1 MNILQIK
8 QIAIVDFLLAI
19 GIRPTK
25 ETTVSAWYH
34 APYREDE
41 DPSFKVNKNRN
52 IWYDFATAKSGDL
65 IDLAVLVYRTQNISK
80 VLKMIEQAAPAV
92 PLRVRTF
99 MPHQKSSAPEGVQP
113 QTTAFQNLRLQTLA
127 AMPLLSYLSKRGI
140 DLDIARQECR
150 EAHYTCHG
158 KSYYAIA
165 FPNGAGGYEIRN
177 PYYKG
182 CISPKAVSL
191 ISQGQTDSIC
201 LFEGFMDYLSFLTLR
216 KRERLSVPCYGAD
229 LLVLNSVNN
238 LPKALPRLKT
248 YKHIYCYLDND
259 DAGRRVVDMLR
270 ELKGDVVQ
278 DMMEA
283 YPLYKDLND
292 ILVGR
297 KRCRS
302 NTDLLVIVP

>member
-8 QIAIVDFLLAI
+8 QIAIVGFLLAI
-19 GIRPTK
+19 GIRPAK
-25 ETTVSAWYH
+25 ETAASAWYH

-52 IWYDFATAKSGDL
+52 IWYDFATTKSGDI

-80 VLKMIEQAAPAV
+80 VLKMIEQAAPAL
-92 PLRVRTF
+92 PLKVRTF
-99 MPHQKSSAPEGVQP
+99 VPQPSASDGKQP
-113 QTTAFQNLRLQTLA
+113 QAAAFQNLRLQALA
-127 AMPLLSYLSKRGI
+127 SKPLLSYLSKRGI
-140 DLDIARQECR
+140 DFDIVKQECR

-165 FPNGAGGYEIRN
+165 FPNEAGGYEIRN

-182 CISPKAVSL
+182 CIAPKAVSL
-191 ISQGQTDSIC
+191 FSQGQSDSVCI
-201 LFEGFMDYLSFLTLR
+201 FEGFMDYLSFLTLR
-216 KRERLSVPCYGAD
+216 KRECLSVPCYGAD

-238 LPKALPRLKT
+238 LPKVLSRLKA

-270 ELKGDVVQ
+270 ELKGEVVH

-292 ILVGR
+292 ILVG
-297 KRCRS
+297 KKKM
-302 NTDLLVIVP
+302 P

>member
-19 GIRPTK
+19 GIHPTK

-41 DPSFKVNKNRN
+41 NPSFKVNKNRN
-52 IWYDFATAKSGDL
+52 IWYDFATAKSGDI
-65 IDLAVLVYRTQNISK
+65 IDLAVLVYRTPNIPK
-80 VLKMIEQAAPAV
+80 VLKMIERAAPAV
-92 PLRVRTF
+92 PLMVRTF
-99 MPHQKSSAPEGVQP
+99 VPHPQPSTSDGKQP
-113 QTTAFQNLRLQTLA
+113 QATVFRNLRLLA
-127 AMPLLSYLSKRGI
+127 LASIPLLSYLSKRGI

-165 FPNGAGGYEIRN
+165 FPNEAGGYEIRN

-182 CISPKAVSL
+182 CIAPKAVSL
-191 ISQGQTDSIC
+191 FSEGQTGSVC

-238 LPKALPRLKT
+238 LPKALPRLKA

-270 ELKGDVVQ
+270 ELKGDAVH

-292 ILVGR
+292 ILVG
-297 KRCRS
+297 KKKM
-302 NTDLLVIVP
+302 P

>member
-238 LPKALPRLKT
+238 LPKALPRLKI

-292 ILVGR
+292 ILVG
-297 KRCRS
+297 KKKM
-302 NTDLLVIVP
+302 P

>member
-1 MNILQIK
+1 MNIMQIK
-8 QIAIVDFLLAI
+8 QISIVDFLLAI

-25 ETTVSAWYH
+25 ETTASAWYH

-52 IWYDFATAKSGDL
+52 IWYDFATAKSGDI

-80 VLKMIEQAAPAV
+80 VLKMIEQATPAV
-92 PLRVRTF
+92 PLKARTF
-99 MPHQKSSAPEGVQP
+99 MPHPSSSSSEGIRP
-113 QTTAFQNLRLQTLA
+113 QVSAFQNLRIQALA
-127 AMPLLSYLSKRGI
+127 SMPLLSYLSKRGI
-140 DLDIARQECR
+140 DLDIAKEECR

-158 KSYYAIA
+158 KNYYAIA
-165 FPNGAGGYEIRN
+165 FPNEAGGYEIRN

-182 CISPKAVSL
+182 CIAPKAVSL

-201 LFEGFMDYLSFLTLR
+201 LFEGFMDYLSFLTLH
-216 KRERLSVPCYGAD
+216 KQERLTVPCYGAD

-238 LPKALPRLKT
+238 LSKALPRLKC
-248 YKHIYCYLDND
+248 YKHIHCYLDND

-270 ELKGDVVQ
+270 ELKGDAVH

-292 ILVGR
+292 ILVG
-297 KRCRS
+297 KKKM
-302 NTDLLVIVP
+302 P

>member
-25 ETTVSAWYH
+25 ETTMSAWYH

-99 MPHQKSSAPEGVQP
+99 MSHPESSASEGLQP
-113 QTTAFQNLRLQTLA
+113 QTTAFQNLRLQALA
-127 AMPLLSYLSKRGI
+127 SIPLLSYLSKRGI
-140 DLDIARQECR
+140 DMEIAKQECR
-150 EAHYTCHG
+150 EVHYTCHG

-182 CISPKAVSL
+182 CIAPKAVSL
-191 ISQGQTDSIC
+191 VTQGQSDSIC
-201 LFEGFMDYLSFLTLR
+201 LFEGFIDYLSFLTLR

-270 ELKGDVVQ
+270 ELKGNAVH

-283 YPLYKDLND
+283 CPLYKDLND
-292 ILVGR
+292 ILVG
-297 KRCRS
+297 KKKM
-302 NTDLLVIVP
+302 P

>member
-19 GIRPTK
+19 GIRPIK
-25 ETTVSAWYH
+25 ETTASAWYH

-52 IWYDFATAKSGDL
+52 IWYDFGTTKSGDI
-65 IDLAVLVYRTQNISK
+65 IDLAVLVYRTSNISK
-80 VLKMIEQAAPAV
+80 VLKMIEQAARMSV
-92 PLRVRTF
+92 PSKARLV
-99 MPHQKSSAPEGVQP
+99 PHPQPSDGKQP
-113 QTTAFQNLRLQTLA
+113 QATAFQNLRLQALA
-127 AMPLLSYLSKRGI
+127 SIPLFSYLSKRGI
-140 DLDIARQECR
+140 DMEIAIQECR

-165 FPNGAGGYEIRN
+165 FPNESGGYEIRN

-182 CISPKAVSL
+182 CIAPKAVSI
-191 ISQGQTDSIC
+191 ISQGHSDSVC

-216 KRERLSVPCYGAD
+216 KLERLSVPCYGANM
-229 LLVLNSVNN
+229 LVLNSVNN
-238 LPKALPRLKT
+238 LPKALPRLKA

-270 ELKGDVVQ
+270 ELKGDAVH

-292 ILVGR
+292 ILVG
-297 KRCRS
+297 KKKM
-302 NTDLLVIVP
+302 P

>member
-1 MNILQIK
+1 MNILKIK

-292 ILVGR
+292 ILVG
-297 KRCRS
+297 KKKM
-302 NTDLLVIVP
+302 P

>member
-19 GIRPTK
+19 GIHPAK
-25 ETTVSAWYH
+25 EITVSAWYH

-41 DPSFKVNKNRN
+41 NPSFKVNKNRN
-52 IWYDFATAKSGDL
+52 VWYDFATAKSGDI

-80 VLKMIEQAAPAV
+80 VLKMIEQAAPAM
-92 PLRVRTF
+92 PLKVRTF
-99 MPHQKSSAPEGVQP
+99 VPHPQPSVSGEVQP
-113 QTTAFQNLRLQTLA
+113 KIAAFQNLRLQSLTTI
-127 AMPLLSYLSKRGI
+127 PLLSYLSKRGI

-165 FPNGAGGYEIRN
+165 FPNEAGGYEIRN

-182 CISPKAVSL
+182 CIAPKAVSL
-191 ISQGQTDSIC
+191 ISQGQTDSVC
-201 LFEGFMDYLSFLTLR
+201 LFEGFMDYLSFLILR

-238 LPKALPRLKT
+238 LPKALSRLKAC
-248 YKHIYCYLDND
+248 KHIYCYLDND
-259 DAGRRVVDMLR
+259 DAGRRVADMLR
-270 ELKGDVVQ
+270 ELKGNAVH

-292 ILVGR
+292 ILVG
-297 KRCRS
+297 KKKM
-302 NTDLLVIVP
+302 P

>member
-1 MNILQIK
+1 MNIMQIK

-41 DPSFKVNKNRN
+41 NPSFKVNKSRN
-52 IWYDFATAKSGDL
+52 VWYDFGTTKSGDI
-65 IDLAVLVYRTQNISK
+65 IDLAMLVYRTQNISK

-92 PLRVRTF
+92 PLKVRTF
-99 MPHQKSSAPEGVQP
+99 MPHLESSASEGIRP
-113 QTTAFQNLRLQTLA
+113 PATAFQNLRLLVLTSI
-127 AMPLLSYLSKRGI
+127 PLLSYLSTRGI
-140 DLDIARQECR
+140 DMEIARQECR

-158 KSYYAIA
+158 KNYYAIA
-165 FPNGAGGYEIRN
+165 FPNEAGGYEIRN

-182 CISPKAVSL
+182 CIAPKAVSL
-191 ISQGQTDSIC
+191 ISQGQSDSVC

-238 LPKALPRLKT
+238 LPKALPRLKA

-270 ELKGDVVQ
+270 ELKGDAVH
-278 DMMEA
+278 DMMEP
-283 YPLYKDLND
+283 YQLYKDLND
-292 ILVGR
+292 ILVG
-297 KRCRS
+297 KKKM
-302 NTDLLVIVP
+302 P

>member
-8 QIAIVDFLLAI
+8 KIAIVDFLLAI
-19 GIRPTK
+19 GIRPIK
-25 ETTVSAWYH
+25 ETAASAWYH

-52 IWYDFATAKSGDL
+52 VWYDFGTTKSGDI
-65 IDLAVLVYRTQNISK
+65 IDLAVLVYRTPNIPK
-80 VLKMIEQAAPAV
+80 VLKMIAQAAPAA
-92 PLRVRTF
+92 PLKVRTF
-99 MPHQKSSAPEGVQP
+99 VPQPSASDGKLP
-113 QTTAFQNLRLQTLA
+113 QATAFQNLRLQALA
-127 AMPLLSYLSKRGI
+127 SIPLLSYLSKRGI
-140 DLDIARQECR
+140 DMETARQECR

-158 KSYYAIA
+158 MNYFAIA
-165 FPNGAGGYEIRN
+165 FPNEAGGYEIRN

-182 CISPKAVSL
+182 CIAPKAVSL

-216 KRERLSVPCYGAD
+216 KRERLTVPCYDAD
-229 LLVLNSVNN
+229 MLVLNSVNN
-238 LPKALPRLKT
+238 LPKVLPRLRA
-248 YKHIYCYLDND
+248 YKHLYCYLDND

-270 ELKGDVVQ
+270 ELKGDAVH

-292 ILVGR
+292 ILVG
-297 KRCRS
+297 KKKM
-302 NTDLLVIVP
+302 P

>member
-52 IWYDFATAKSGDL
+52 IWYDFATAKSGDI

-80 VLKMIEQAAPAV
+80 VLKMITQATPAV
-92 PLRVRTF
+92 PMKVRTF
-99 MPHQKSSAPEGVQP
+99 VPHP
-113 QTTAFQNLRLQTLA
+113 QTSASGGIRAQTSAFQDLRVQALA
-127 AMPLLSYLSKRGI
+127 SMPLLSYLSKRSI
-140 DLDIARQECR
+140 DMEIARQECR

-165 FPNGAGGYEIRN
+165 FPNEAGGYEIRN

-182 CISPKAVSL
+182 CIAPKAVSFF
-191 ISQGQTDSIC
+191 SQGQTDSVC

-216 KRERLSVPCYGAD
+216 KKERLSVPCYGAD

-238 LPKALPRLKT
+238 LPKVLPRLKA
-248 YKHIYCYLDND
+248 YKHLYCYLDND

-270 ELKGDVVQ
+270 ELKGDAVHN
-278 DMMEA
+278 MMEA
-283 YPLYKDLND
+283 HPLSL
-292 ILVGR
+292 IHISEPTR
-297 KRCRS
+297 H
-302 NTDLLVIVP
+302 

>member
-8 QIAIVDFLLAI
+8 KIAIVDFLLAI
-19 GIRPTK
+19 GIRPIK
-25 ETTVSAWYH
+25 ETAASAWYH

-52 IWYDFATAKSGDL
+52 VWYDFGTTKSGDI
-65 IDLAVLVYRTQNISK
+65 IDLAVLVYRTPNIPK
-80 VLKMIEQAAPAV
+80 VLKMIAQAAPAA
-92 PLRVRTF
+92 PLKVRTF
-99 MPHQKSSAPEGVQP
+99 VPQPSASDGKLP
-113 QTTAFQNLRLQTLA
+113 QATAFQNLRLQALA
-127 AMPLLSYLSKRGI
+127 SIPLLSYLSKRGI
-140 DLDIARQECR
+140 DMETARQECR

-158 KSYYAIA
+158 MNYFAIA
-165 FPNGAGGYEIRN
+165 FPNEAGGYEIRN

-182 CISPKAVSL
+182 CIAPKAVSL

-216 KRERLSVPCYGAD
+216 KRERLTVPCYDAD

-238 LPKALPRLKT
+238 LPKVLPRLRA
-248 YKHIYCYLDND
+248 YKHLYCYLDND

-270 ELKGDVVQ
+270 ELKCDAVH

-292 ILVGR
+292 ILVG
-297 KRCRS
+297 KKKM
-302 NTDLLVIVP
+302 P

>member
-1 MNILQIK
+1 MNIMQIK
-8 QIAIVDFLLAI
+8 QIAIVDFLLSI

-34 APYREDE
+34 APYREDGE
-41 DPSFKVNKNRN
+41 PSFKVNKNRN
-52 IWYDFATAKSGDL
+52 VWYDFGMAQSGDI
-65 IDLAVLVYRTQNISK
+65 IDLAVLVYRTANISK
-80 VLKMIEQAAPAV
+80 ILKMMEQATP
-92 PLRVRTF
+92 
-99 MPHQKSSAPEGVQP
+99 
-113 QTTAFQNLRLQTLA
+113 

-140 DLDIARQECR
+140 DHDIAKQECR
-150 EAHYTCHG
+150 EAHYTCRG

-165 FPNGAGGYEIRN
+165 FPNEAGGYEIRN

-182 CISPKAVSL
+182 CIAPKAVSL

-238 LPKALPRLKT
+238 LPKALSRLKT
-248 YKHIYCYLDND
+248 YRHIYCYFDND
-259 DAGRRVVDMLR
+259 DAGRRVVDILR
-270 ELKGDVVQ
+270 ELNGNAVH

-292 ILVGR
+292 ILVEK
-297 KRCRS
+297 KRM
-302 NTDLLVIVP
+302 P

>member
-1 MNILQIK
+1 MNIMQIK

-19 GIRPTK
+19 GFRPTK
-25 ETTVSAWYH
+25 ETAASAWYH

-52 IWYDFATAKSGDL
+52 IWYDFATAKSGDI

-80 VLKMIEQAAPAV
+80 VLKMIAQATPAV
-92 PLRVRTF
+92 PLQVRTF
-99 MPHQKSSAPEGVQP
+99 VPHLQTPASDGIRAQTSA
-113 QTTAFQNLRLQTLA
+113 FKNLRVQALA
-127 AMPLLSYLSKRGI
+127 SIPLLTYLSKRGI
-140 DLDIARQECR
+140 DMEIARQECR
-150 EAHYTCHG
+150 EAYYTCHG
-158 KSYYAIA
+158 MNYFAIA
-165 FPNGAGGYEIRN
+165 FPNEVGGYEIRN

-182 CISPKAVSL
+182 CIAPKAVSL

-216 KRERLSVPCYGAD
+216 KRERLTVPCYDAD

-238 LPKALPRLKT
+238 LPKVLPRLRA
-248 YKHIYCYLDND
+248 YKHLYCYLDND

-270 ELKGDVVQ
+270 ELKGDAVH

-292 ILVGR
+292 ILVGK
-297 KRCRS
+297 KRM
-302 NTDLLVIVP
+302 P

>member
-19 GIRPTK
+19 GIRPAK
-25 ETTVSAWYH
+25 ETAASAWYH

-52 IWYDFATAKSGDL
+52 VWYDFGTAKSGDL
-65 IDLAVLVYRTQNISK
+65 IDLAVLVYRTPNISK
-80 VLKMIEQAAPAV
+80 VLKMIEQAAPAL

-99 MPHQKSSAPEGVQP
+99 VPHPSASDGKQP
-113 QTTAFQNLRLQTLA
+113 QADAFQNLRLQALA
-127 AMPLLSYLSKRGI
+127 SIPLLSYLSKRGI
-140 DLDIARQECR
+140 DMEIARQECR

-158 KSYYAIA
+158 KCYYAIA

-182 CISPKAVSL
+182 SIAPKAVSL
-191 ISQGQTDSIC
+191 ISQDQSDSIC
-201 LFEGFMDYLSFLTLR
+201 LFEGFMDYLSYLTLR
-216 KRERLSVPCYGAD
+216 KRERLSVPCYGAN

-259 DAGRRVVDMLR
+259 DAGRRVVNILR
-270 ELKGDVVQ
+270 ELNVNAVH

-283 YPLYKDLND
+283 HPLYKDLND
-292 ILVGR
+292 ILVG
-297 KRCRS
+297 KKKM
-302 NTDLLVIVP
+302 P

>member
-19 GIRPTK
+19 GIHPTK

-41 DPSFKVNKNRN
+41 NPSFKVNKNRN
-52 IWYDFATAKSGDL
+52 IWYDFATAKSGDI
-65 IDLAVLVYRTQNISK
+65 IDLAVLVYRTPNLPK
-80 VLKMIEQAAPAV
+80 VLKMIERAAPAV
-92 PLRVRTF
+92 PLKVRTF
-99 MPHQKSSAPEGVQP
+99 VPHPQPSAPAGMQP
-113 QTTAFQNLRLQTLA
+113 QASAFQNLRLQALA
-127 AMPLLSYLSKRGI
+127 SIPLLSYLSKRGI

-165 FPNGAGGYEIRN
+165 FPNEAGGYEIRN

-182 CISPKAVSL
+182 CIAPKAVSL
-191 ISQGQTDSIC
+191 FSEGQTDSVC

-238 LPKALPRLKT
+238 LPKALPRLKA

-270 ELKGDVVQ
+270 ELKSDAVH
-278 DMMEA
+278 DMMET

-292 ILVGR
+292 ILTG
-297 KRCRS
+297 KKKM
-302 NTDLLVIVP
+302 P

>member
-19 GIRPTK
+19 GIRPAK
-25 ETTVSAWYH
+25 ETAVSAWYH

-41 DPSFKVNKNRN
+41 NPSFKVNKNRN
-52 IWYDFATAKSGDL
+52 IWYDFATAKSGDI
-65 IDLAVLVYRTQNISK
+65 IDLAVLVYRTPNIPK
-80 VLKMIEQAAPAV
+80 VLKMIAQAAPAV
-92 PLRVRTF
+92 PLKVRTF
-99 MPHQKSSAPEGVQP
+99 MPLSQPSATDGKPP
-113 QTTAFQNLRLQTLA
+113 QAAAFQNLRVQALA
-127 AMPLLSYLSKRGI
+127 SVPLLSYLSKRGI
-140 DLDIARQECR
+140 DLDTARQECK
-150 EAHYTCHG
+150 EVHYTCRG

-182 CISPKAVSL
+182 CIAPKAVSL
-191 ISQGQTDSIC
+191 ISQGQSDSVY

-238 LPKALPRLKT
+238 LPKALPRLKAC
-248 YKHIYCYLDND
+248 KHIYCYLDND

-270 ELKGDVVQ
+270 ELKGDAVH

-283 YPLYKDLND
+283 CPLYKDLND
-292 ILVGR
+292 ILVGK
-297 KRCRS
+297 KRM
-302 NTDLLVIVP
+302 P

>member
-1 MNILQIK
+1 MTIVKRMSIKLVRQIP
-8 QIAIVDFLLAI
+8 IADFLVSI
-19 GIRPTK
+19 GIHPVK
-25 ETTVSAWYH
+25 ETPCYAWYH

-52 IWYDFATAKSGDL
+52 LWYDFATANSGDI
-65 IDLAVLVYRTQNISK
+65 IDLAMLVYRTQNISK
-80 VLKMIEQAAPAV
+80 VLKMIEQATPAV
-92 PLRVRTF
+92 PLKVRTF
-99 MPHQKSSAPEGVQP
+99 MPHPGSSASEDIRP
-113 QTTAFQNLRLQTLA
+113 QVSAFQKLRTQALA
-127 AMPLLSYLSKRGI
+127 SMPLLSYLSKRGI
-140 DLDIARQECR
+140 DLDIAKEECR
-150 EAHYTCHG
+150 EAHYICHG

-165 FPNGAGGYEIRN
+165 FPNEAGGYEIRN

-182 CISPKAVSL
+182 CIAPKAVSL

-216 KRERLSVPCYGAD
+216 KRERLTVPCYDAD

-238 LPKALPRLKT
+238 LPKVLPRLRA
-248 YKHIYCYLDND
+248 YKRIYCYLDND

-270 ELKGDVVQ
+270 ELKGDAVH

-292 ILVGR
+292 ILVGK
-297 KRCRS
+297 KRM
-302 NTDLLVIVP
+302 P

>member
-19 GIRPTK
+19 GIHPTK

-41 DPSFKVNKNRN
+41 NPSFKVNKNRN
-52 IWYDFATAKSGDL
+52 IWYDFATAKSGDI
-65 IDLAVLVYRTQNISK
+65 IDLAVLVYRTPNIPK
-80 VLKMIEQAAPAV
+80 VLKMIERAAPAV
-92 PLRVRTF
+92 PLKVRTF
-99 MPHQKSSAPEGVQP
+99 VPHPQPSAPAGMQP
-113 QTTAFQNLRLQTLA
+113 QASAFQDLRLLA
-127 AMPLLSYLSKRGI
+127 LASIPLLSYLSKRGI

-165 FPNGAGGYEIRN
+165 FPNEAGGYEIRN

-182 CISPKAVSL
+182 CIAPKAVSL
-191 ISQGQTDSIC
+191 FSEGQTDSVC

-238 LPKALPRLKT
+238 LPKALPRLKA

-270 ELKGDVVQ
+270 ELKSDAVH
-278 DMMEA
+278 DMMET

-292 ILVGR
+292 ILTG
-297 KRCRS
+297 KKKM
-302 NTDLLVIVP
+302 P

>member
-1 MNILQIK
+1 MQTK

-19 GIRPTK
+19 GFRPTK
-25 ETTVSAWYH
+25 ETSVSAWYH

-52 IWYDFATAKSGDL
+52 IWYDFATAKSGDI
-65 IDLAVLVYRTQNISK
+65 IDLAVLLYRTQNISK

-92 PLRVRTF
+92 PLKVRTF
-99 MPHQKSSAPEGVQP
+99 VPHSQPSASGGIRA
-113 QTTAFQNLRLQTLA
+113 QTSAFQDLQVQALTSI
-127 AMPLLSYLSKRGI
+127 PLLSYLSKRGI
-140 DLDIARQECR
+140 DMEIARQECR

-165 FPNGAGGYEIRN
+165 FPNEAGGYEIRN

-182 CISPKAVSL
+182 CIAPKAVSL
-191 ISQGQTDSIC
+191 ISQGQSDSVC

-238 LPKALPRLKT
+238 LPKALPRLKA

-259 DAGRRVVDMLR
+259 DAGRRVVGMLR
-270 ELKGDVVQ
+270 ELKGNAVPGN
-278 DMMEA
+278 MED
-283 YPLYKDLND
+283 YP
-292 ILVGR
+292 
-297 KRCRS
+297 
-302 NTDLLVIVP
+302 

>member
-238 LPKALPRLKT
+238 LP
-248 YKHIYCYLDND
+248 
-259 DAGRRVVDMLR
+259 
-270 ELKGDVVQ
+270 
-278 DMMEA
+278 
-283 YPLYKDLND
+283 
-292 ILVGR
+292 
-297 KRCRS
+297 
-302 NTDLLVIVP
+302 

>member
-25 ETTVSAWYH
+25 ETTMSAWYH

-41 DPSFKVNKNRN
+41 NPSFKVNKNRN

-80 VLKMIEQAAPAV
+80 VLKMIERAAPTV

-99 MPHQKSSAPEGVQP
+99 VPQSQPSVSDGKQP

-127 AMPLLSYLSKRGI
+127 SMPLLSYLSKRGI

-292 ILVGR
+292 ILVG
-297 KRCRS
+297 KKKM
-302 NTDLLVIVP
+302 P

>member
-1 MNILQIK
+1 MPIIKQMNIKMIRQIP
-8 QIAIVDFLLAI
+8 IVDFLLAI
-19 GIRPTK
+19 GIYPVKVTQCY
-25 ETTVSAWYH
+25 AWYY

-41 DPSFKVNKNRN
+41 DLSLKVNKNRN
-52 IWYDFATAKSGDL
+52 VWYDFGTTKSGDI

-92 PLRVRTF
+92 PLKVRTF
-99 MPHQKSSAPEGVQP
+99 VPHPQPSASDGKQP
-113 QTTAFQNLRLQTLA
+113 QAAAFQNLRLQALA
-127 AMPLLSYLSKRGI
+127 SIPLLSYLSKRGI
-140 DLDIARQECR
+140 DMEIARQECW

-158 KSYYAIA
+158 NSYYAIS
-165 FPNGAGGYEIRN
+165 FPNEAGGYEIRN

-182 CISPKAVSL
+182 CIAPKTVSL
-191 ISQGQTDSIC
+191 ISQGHSDSVC

-238 LPKALPRLKT
+238 LPKALPRLKA

-270 ELKGDVVQ
+270 ELKGDAVH
-278 DMMEA
+278 DMMEG

-292 ILVGR
+292 ILVG
-297 KRCRS
+297 KKKM
-302 NTDLLVIVP
+302 P

>member
-19 GIRPTK
+19 GIRPAK
-25 ETTVSAWYH
+25 ETAVSAWYH

-41 DPSFKVNKNRN
+41 NPSFKVNKNRN

-292 ILVGR
+292 ILVG
-297 KRCRS
+297 KKKM
-302 NTDLLVIVP
+302 P

>member
-80 VLKMIEQAAPAV
+80 VLKMIEQAAPVV

-99 MPHQKSSAPEGVQP
+99 MPHPESSVPEGMQP

-127 AMPLLSYLSKRGI
+127 SMPLLSYLSKRGI
-140 DLDIARQECR
+140 ALDIARQECL
-150 EAHYTCHG
+150 EALYTCHG

-165 FPNGAGGYEIRN
+165 FPNEAGGYEIRN
-177 PYYKG
+177 AYYKG
-182 CISPKAVSL
+182 CIAPKAVSS
-191 ISQGQTDSIC
+191 ISQGQTDSVC

-248 YKHIYCYLDND
+248 CKHIYCYLDND

-270 ELKGDVVQ
+270 ELKGDAVH

-292 ILVGR
+292 ILVG
-297 KRCRS
+297 KKKM
-302 NTDLLVIVP
+302 P

>member
-1 MNILQIK
+1 MNIMQIK
-8 QIAIVDFLLAI
+8 QISIVDFLLAI
-19 GIRPTK
+19 GFRPTK
-25 ETTVSAWYH
+25 ETTASAWYH

-52 IWYDFATAKSGDL
+52 IWYDFATANSGDI

-80 VLKMIEQAAPAV
+80 VLKMIEQATPAV
-92 PLRVRTF
+92 PLKVRTF
-99 MPHQKSSAPEGVQP
+99 MPQPESSASEGIRP
-113 QTTAFQNLRLQTLA
+113 QVSAFQNLRIQALTS
-127 AMPLLSYLSKRGI
+127 MPLLSYLSKRGI

-165 FPNGAGGYEIRN
+165 FPNVAGGYEIRN

-182 CISPKAVSL
+182 CIAPKAVSL
-191 ISQGQTDSIC
+191 ISQGQTDSVC

-248 YKHIYCYLDND
+248 CKHIYCYLDND
-259 DAGRRVVDMLR
+259 DAGRRVLDMLR
-270 ELKGDVVQ
+270 ELKGDTVQ

-283 YPLYKDLND
+283 YSLYKDLND
-292 ILVGR
+292 ILVG
-297 KRCRS
+297 KKKM
-302 NTDLLVIVP
+302 P

>member
-8 QIAIVDFLLAI
+8 QIAIVDFLMAI
-19 GIRPTK
+19 GIRPIK
-25 ETTVSAWYH
+25 ETTASAWYH

-52 IWYDFATAKSGDL
+52 VWYDFGTTKSGDI
-65 IDLAVLVYRTQNISK
+65 IDLALLVYRTSNISK

-92 PLRVRTF
+92 PLKVRTF
-99 MPHQKSSAPEGVQP
+99 VPHSQQSATDGKQP
-113 QTTAFQNLRLQTLA
+113 QAAAFQNLRLQALISI
-127 AMPLLSYLSKRGI
+127 PLLSYLSKRGI
-140 DLDIARQECR
+140 DMEIARQECR

-165 FPNGAGGYEIRN
+165 FPNEAGGYEIRN

-182 CISPKAVSL
+182 CIAPKAVSL
-191 ISQGQTDSIC
+191 ISQGQTDSVC

-216 KRERLSVPCYGAD
+216 KLERLSVPCYGAN

-238 LPKALPRLKT
+238 LPKALPRLKA

-270 ELKGDVVQ
+270 ELKGDAVH

-292 ILVGR
+292 ILVG
-297 KRCRS
+297 KKKM
-302 NTDLLVIVP
+302 P